1 MERVGVR
8 RIRERLS
15 EYLGRVEAGERIE
28 VTDRGRTVARLEP
41 PRTPDDPLEALI
53 ADGVVRRPIR
63 PGGLEGLELPT
74 GPTTTAGTDAIDEL
88 RGERL

>member
-15 EYLGRVEAGERIE
+15 EYLGRVEAGARIE

-41 PRTPDDPLEALI
+41 PARPDDPLEALI
-53 ADGVVRRPIR
+53 ADGVVRRPVK
-63 PGGLEGLELPT
+63 PGGLEGLELPV
-74 GPTTTAGTDAIDEL
+74 GPTSTAGTDAVRSL
-88 RGERL
+88 REEQI